1 MILFSPMTVFED
13 KNAHIHAIS
22 GGTVKLVRAHCD
34 STYELK
40 KLNVDR
46 LDLRFKSESFNANM

>member
-1 MILFSPMTVFED
+1 MFD
-13 KNAHIHAIS
+13 DRNAQMHAIS
-22 GGTVKLVRAHCD
+22 GGTVKFVRAHCD

-46 LDLRFKSESFNANM
+46 LDLRFKSESFNANI